1 MRTATIYN
9 YLVEA
14 ALIGSVLILLGL
26 VLRPLCRRIVGS
38 RVLCLAWLLIVLRL
52 LVPLALPNPAMN
64 ALKPT
69 LSQDPG
75 IRPMADQVRTRVEDT
90 ARDLYWK
97 TLDHAAPDTPVAALM
112 LRIMYAAGNGRLSR
126 LLMGVYAIGAALSA
140 AWMLGQNIAFRRRM
154 NRLAAGS
161 LPPEQQ
167 AAYEAQCAQRKL
179 RPLQVHFVQDLPGSC
194 RMGRQVYL
202 PAGAPQELL
211 PAMLLRETSHRY
223 LTLHAIL
230 RNVCCVVH
238 WFNPLVWFA
247 AHLSRMDLEL
257 ACDERAV
264 APMDE
269 PQRKAYARL
278 MLSARDVRRARPG
291 LTVAASCCTLAASM
305 QKLRI
310 NRVLHMQPVR
320 RWAIAAY
327 AVGCVLLGLMMFSTD
342 VQTSLANLPHLEQ
355 KSIRPR
361 EVIATQ
367 EDAQHFAQA
376 FLTLEGIGADLAE
389 QPAYIAQTSAG
400 WLVEWYEKQG
410 ASPILLSFTA
420 EGSVL
425 SYLNPVHNTDKLHP
439 LASPITH
446 GSLEGQPWCTFL
458 AEFTRL
464 HMPECFAAYEAMEI
478 VRSGRLDGEQ
488 FIIVHL
494 LSAEKLPL
502 WEVAVQVAPEG
513 RILSFASV
521 Q

>member
-26 VLRPLCRRIVGS
+26 VLRPLCRRLVGS

-90 ARDLYWK
+90 ARSLYWK
-97 TLDHAAPDTPVAALM
+97 TLDHADPDTTITALM
-112 LRIMYAAGNGRLSR
+112 MRIMYAAGNGRLSR
-126 LLMGVYAIGAALSA
+126 QLMAIYTIGVFLSA
-140 AWMLGQNIAFRRRM
+140 AWIIWQNTAFRRRL
-154 NRLAAGS
+154 NQSRTGGLS
-161 LPPEQQ
+161 PEQQ
-167 AAYEAQCAQRKL
+167 AAYAAQCSQRKL
-179 RPLQVHFVQDLPGSC
+179 HPLQVHFAQGLPGSC
-194 RMGRQVYL
+194 RIGKHIYL
-202 PAGAPQELL
+202 PADAPEALL

-223 LTLHAIL
+223 LTLHAVL

-238 WFNPLVWFA
+238 WFNPLVWLA

-257 ACDERAV
+257 ACDERVA

-269 PQRKAYARL
+269 TQRKAYAKL
-278 MLSARDVRRARPG
+278 MLSAQDVRRASPG
-291 LTVAASCCTLAASM
+291 LPVAASCCTLAASM

-310 NRVLHMQPVR
+310 NRVLHMKPVR

-327 AVGCVLLGLMMFSTD
+327 ALGCVLLGLMMFSTD
-342 VQTSLANLPHLEQ
+342 VQSSLANLPQLEQ

-361 EVIATQ
+361 EAITTQ
-367 EDAQHFAQA
+367 EDAQHYAQA
-376 FLTLEGIGADLAE
+376 FLTLEGIKADLAD

-410 ASPILLSFTA
+410 ASPILLSFTDQ
-420 EGSVL
+420 GDVL
-425 SYLNPVHNTDKLHP
+425 SCLNPVYNTDKLHP
-439 LASPITH
+439 LANPITH
-446 GSLEGQPWCTFL
+446 GSMEGQPWCTFL

-464 HMPECFAAYEAMEI
+464 HMPECFAGYEAMEI
-478 VRSGRLDGEQ
+478 IRSGRLDGEQ

-494 LSAEKLPL
+494 LSAQELPL
-502 WEVAVQVAPEG
+502 WEIAVQVAPVG
-513 RILSFASV
+513 RILSFTPV